1 MKSVVFALLSVTMIS
16 PIRKNSSSYLLF
28 IFTFLYLCIRFLI
41 SLENI
46 YFQLVIFKVLLHD
59 THLTLFLD
67 ESFEVVLSPFL
78 QGSGNDLARI
88 TQTQSHRARVH
99 SAVGMQHYYL
109 RPSFLTPKFYTLNTL
124 YSLYNVME

>member
-28 IFTFLYLCIRFLI
+28 IFTFLYLCIRSLI

-46 YFQLVIFKVLLHD
+46 YFQLMIFRVLLH
-59 THLTLFLD
+59 

-78 QGSGNDLARI
+78 QGRGNDLARI